1 MAVSCPEVM
10 YGAYYPYLYGRAGPS
25 RSFYQYERFNQDL
38 YSSSGVQLAASS
50 SASGSSHSPCSPIL
64 PPSVS
69 ANAAA
74 AAVAAAAHNSAAAA
88 VAAVANQASS
98 SSLQLGGGNG
108 GGGGNVGVA
117 CLGGP
122 IGLSSGNGSMGSQ
135 VVPGSSSSV
144 GSAAGL
150 GMSPVGLSGAPGHS
164 LHSRTHAH
172 QTHQTKEE
180 DLIVPRSEAEA
191 RLVGS
196 QQHQHHNESS
206 CSSGPDSPRH
216 PHSHSHALHGG
227 GGNPSAGGASSTGVG
242 SASGAMSKELPLDA
256 TSNSGGAAGGGGNS
270 QGRAQYLS
278 ATCVVFTNYSGDTA
292 SVVDEHFSRALNYNN
307 KDAKESNSPMS
318 TRNFPPS
325 FWNSNYVH
333 PIPAPTH
340 PQVSDLYGSATDT
353 GYATDPWVPHAA
365 AAHYGSYAH
374 AAHAHAAHAHAYHHN
389 MAQYGS
395 LLRLPQQYSHAGS
408 RLHHDQQTAHALE
421 SAAAYSSYPT
431 MAGLEAQV
439 QESSKDLYWF

>member
-74 AAVAAAAHNSAAAA
+74 AAVAAAHNSAAAA

-98 SSLQLGGGNG
+98 SGLQLGPVG
-108 GGGGNVGVA
+108 GGVG
-117 CLGGP
+117 GGP
-122 IGLSSGNGSMGSQ
+122 ASGLLGSNL
-135 VVPGSSSSV
+135 PIGSSAAS
-144 GSAAGL
+144 AGL
-150 GMSPVGLSGAPGHS
+150 GMSPVLSAGPGHGI
-164 LHSRTHAH
+164 HSR
-172 QTHQTKEE
+172 THQTKEE

-196 QQHQHHNESS
+196 QQHHHNESS

-216 PHSHSHALHGG
+216 PHAHPHSLHGTG
-227 GGNPSAGGASSTGVG
+227 GGSSAGVG
-242 SASGAMSKELPLDA
+242 PATGAMSKELPLD
-256 TSNSGGAAGGGGNS
+256 TSSSSGGVAGGGGGS

-292 SVVDEHFSRALNYNN
+292 SVVDEHFSRALNYSN
-307 KDAKESNSPMS
+307 KEAKDSSSPMS
-318 TRNFPPS
+318 SRNFPPS

-340 PQVSDLYGSATDT
+340 PQVSDLYGTATDT
-353 GYATDPWVPHAA
+353 GYAADPWVPHAA

-395 LLRLPQQYSHAGS
+395 LLRLPQQYSHGT

>member
-74 AAVAAAAHNSAAAA
+74 AAVAAAHNSAAAA

-98 SSLQLGGGNG
+98 SGLQLGPVG
-108 GGGGNVGVA
+108 GGVG
-117 CLGGP
+117 GGP
-122 IGLSSGNGSMGSQ
+122 ASGLLGSNL
-135 VVPGSSSSV
+135 PIGSSAAS
-144 GSAAGL
+144 AGL
-150 GMSPVGLSGAPGHS
+150 GMSPVLSGAGPGHGI
-164 LHSRTHAH
+164 HSR
-172 QTHQTKEE
+172 THQTKEE

-196 QQHQHHNESS
+196 QQHHHNESS

-216 PHSHSHALHGG
+216 PHAHPHSLHGTG
-227 GGNPSAGGASSTGVG
+227 AGSSAGVG
-242 SASGAMSKELPLDA
+242 PATGAMSKELPLD
-256 TSNSGGAAGGGGNS
+256 TSSSSGGVAGGGS

-292 SVVDEHFSRALNYNN
+292 SVVDEHFSRALNYSN
-307 KDAKESNSPMS
+307 KEAKECIK
-318 TRNFPPS
+318 FIV
-325 FWNSNYVH
+325 F
-333 PIPAPTH
+333 A
-340 PQVSDLYGSATDT
+340 
-353 GYATDPWVPHAA
+353 
-365 AAHYGSYAH
+365 
-374 AAHAHAAHAHAYHHN
+374 
-389 MAQYGS
+389 
-395 LLRLPQQYSHAGS
+395 
-408 RLHHDQQTAHALE
+408 
-421 SAAAYSSYPT
+421 
-431 MAGLEAQV
+431 
-439 QESSKDLYWF
+439 SSKITEQSAKL

>member
-38 YSSSGVQLAASS
+38 YSSSGVNLAASS

-74 AAVAAAAHNSAAAA
+74 AAVA
-88 VAAVANQASS
+88 VAANQASS
-98 SSLQLGGGNG
+98 AGLLGSN
-108 GGGGNVGVA
+108 
-117 CLGGP
+117 
-122 IGLSSGNGSMGSQ
+122 
-135 VVPGSSSSV
+135 VVPGSSSV
-144 GSAAGL
+144 GSVGL
-150 GMSPVGLSGAPGHS
+150 GMSPVLSGGAGHS
-164 LHSRTHAH
+164 LHSSHRSHAH
-172 QTHQTKEE
+172 SHAHSLAHAHTHPLSHTHTHTHQTKEE
-180 DLIVPRSEAEA
+180 DLIAPRSEAEA

-216 PHSHSHALHGG
+216 AHSHSHPLHVGGGATGGPSSAGGTGSGGGDGGTGTGAIPKNLPTLEAPIGSGGGGG
-227 GGNPSAGGASSTGVG
+227 GGNGGLGG
-242 SASGAMSKELPLDA
+242 S
-256 TSNSGGAAGGGGNS
+256 AAGGLGGS
-270 QGRAQYLS
+270 GQGQAQYLS
-278 ATCVVFTNYSGDTA
+278 ASCVVFTNYSGDTA
-292 SVVDEHFSRALNYNN
+292 SQVDEHFSRALNYNN
-307 KDAKESNSPMS
+307 KDAKESSSPMS
-318 TRNFPPS
+318 NRNFPPS

-340 PQVSDLYGSATDT
+340 HQVSDLYGTATDT

-395 LLRLPQQYSHAGS
+395 LLRLPQQYASHGS

-421 SAAAYSSYPT
+421 YSSYPT

-439 QESSKDLYWF
+439 AQVQESSKDLYWF

>member
-74 AAVAAAAHNSAAAA
+74 AAVAAAHNSAAAA

-98 SSLQLGGGNG
+98 SGLQLGGVG
-108 GGGGNVGVA
+108 GSGVGVGVGVGSGPA
-117 CLGGP
+117 SGLLGSNLP
-122 IGLSSGNGSMGSQ
+122 IGSGASS
-135 VVPGSSSSV
+135 
-144 GSAAGL
+144 AGL
-150 GMSPVGLSGAPGHS
+150 GMSPVLSGAGPGHG
-164 LHSRTHAH
+164 LHSR
-172 QTHQTKEE
+172 THQTKEE

-196 QQHQHHNESS
+196 QQHHHNESS

-216 PHSHSHALHGG
+216 PHSHAHSHAHSHPHSLHGTG
-227 GGNPSAGGASSTGVG
+227 PASAGGVG
-242 SASGAMSKELPLDA
+242 SATGAMSKELPLD
-256 TSNSGGAAGGGGNS
+256 TSSSSGGAGGGGGGGLTGIGGSNS

-292 SVVDEHFSRALNYNN
+292 SVVDEHFSRALNYSN
-307 KDAKESNSPMS
+307 KETKDGSSPMS
-318 TRNFPPS
+318 SRNFPPS

-340 PQVSDLYGSATDT
+340 PQVSDLYGTATDS
-353 GYATDPWVPHAA
+353 GYAADPWVPHAA

-395 LLRLPQQYSHAGS
+395 LLRLPQQYSHGT

>member
-38 YSSSGVQLAASS
+38 YSSSGVNLAASS

-88 VAAVANQASS
+88 VAVAANQVGTSG
-98 SSLQLGGGNG
+98 LQLGGG
-108 GGGGNVGVA
+108 V
-117 CLGGP
+117 GGP
-122 IGLSSGNGSMGSQ
+122 AGGLLGSN
-135 VVPGSSSSV
+135 VPGSSSV
-144 GSAAGL
+144 GSVGL
-150 GMSPVGLSGAPGHS
+150 GMSPGLSGAAGHS
-164 LHSRTHAH
+164 LHSRTHTH
-172 QTHQTKEE
+172 PHPHPQTHTHSHPHTQSHPHPHTHTHTHQTKEE
-180 DLIVPRSEAEA
+180 DLNVPRSEAEA

-216 PHSHSHALHGG
+216 VHAHSHSLHGG
-227 GGNPSAGGASSTGVG
+227 GAPVGASSAGGTATG
-242 SASGAMSKELPLDA
+242 AIPKELPTLDA
-256 TSNSGGAAGGGGNS
+256 PQPVGGNS
-270 QGRAQYLS
+270 QGQAQYLS

-307 KDAKESNSPMS
+307 KDTKESQSPMS

-340 PQVSDLYGSATDT
+340 PQVTDLYGSATDT

-395 LLRLPQQYSHAGS
+395 LLRLPQQYASHGS
-408 RLHHDQQTAHALE
+408 RLHHDQPTAHALE
-421 SAAAYSSYPT
+421 YSSYPT

-439 QESSKDLYWF
+439 QETSKDLYWF

>member
-98 SSLQLGGGNG
+98 SGLQLGAVG
-108 GGGGNVGVA
+108 GGVGGGVVGS
-117 CLGGP
+117 GP
-122 IGLSSGNGSMGSQ
+122 SSGLLGSNLAPS
-135 VVPGSSSSV
+135 
-144 GSAAGL
+144 AGL
-150 GMSPVGLSGAPGHS
+150 GMSPVLSGAGAGGVGHGIHS
-164 LHSRTHAH
+164 HSR
-172 QTHQTKEE
+172 THQTKEE

-196 QQHQHHNESS
+196 QQQHHHHNESS

-216 PHSHSHALHGG
+216 PHSNHPHSLHGG
-227 GGNPSAGGASSTGVG
+227 AGGASTGGV
-242 SASGAMSKELPLDA
+242 SAGTGAMSKELPLD
-256 TSNSGGAAGGGGNS
+256 TSSSGGGN

-292 SVVDEHFSRALNYNN
+292 SVVDEHFSRALNYSN
-307 KDAKESNSPMS
+307 KDAKDSSNPMS
-318 TRNFPPS
+318 SRNFPPS

-340 PQVSDLYGSATDT
+340 PQVSDLYGTATDT

-374 AAHAHAAHAHAYHHN
+374 AAHAHVAHAHAYHHN

-395 LLRLPQQYSHAGS
+395 LLRLPQQYSHGT

>member
-38 YSSSGVQLAASS
+38 YSSSGVQLASS

-74 AAVAAAAHNSAAAA
+74 AAVAAAAAAAQT
-88 VAAVANQASS
+88 ANHASS
-98 SSLQLGGGNG
+98 SSSLSANLPLSAGSSGSAGAG
-108 GGGGNVGVA
+108 GGGG
-117 CLGGP
+117 GP
-122 IGLSSGNGSMGSQ
+122 
-135 VVPGSSSSV
+135 SV
-144 GSAAGL
+144 GGGGGGGVGGVLGSNLAGSVVHGGATGASLMGPTNL
-150 GMSPVGLSGAPGHS
+150 GNTLHS
-164 LHSRTHAH
+164 SRTH
-172 QTHQTKEE
+172 TKEE
-180 DLIVPRSEAEA
+180 DLGAVARNEAEA
-191 RLVGS
+191 RLVGG
-196 QQHQHHNESS
+196 HHHHNESS

-216 PHSHSHALHGG
+216 HSMHPSGG
-227 GGNPSAGGASSTGVG
+227 GGGGPGPKD
-242 SASGAMSKELPLDA
+242 MPLD
-256 TSNSGGAAGGGGNS
+256 SAANLNAG

-292 SVVDEHFSRALNYNN
+292 SVVDEHFSRALNSS
-307 KDAKESNSPMS
+307 KDTTTPMS

-333 PIPAPTH
+333 PVTATTH
-340 PQVSDLYGSATDT
+340 PQMSDLYSSEG

-365 AAHYGSYAH
+365 AHYGTYAH

-395 LLRLPQQYSHAGS
+395 LLRLPQQYGHSS

>member
-38 YSSSGVQLAASS
+38 YSASGVPLASS

-69 ANAAA
+69 ANAV
-74 AAVAAAAHNSAAAA
+74 AVAAAAAQH
-88 VAAVANQASS
+88 ANTN
-98 SSLQLGGGNG
+98 SSLSAL
-108 GGGGNVGVA
+108 
-117 CLGGP
+117 P
-122 IGLSSGNGSMGSQ
+122 IGSNNSI
-135 VVPGSSSSV
+135 
-144 GSAAGL
+144 
-150 GMSPVGLSGAPGHS
+150 
-164 LHSRTHAH
+164 HSRTL
-172 QTHQTKEE
+172 TKEE
-180 DLIVPRSEAEA
+180 DLATTRSDNEG
-191 RLVGS
+191 RLVGA
-196 QQHQHHNESS
+196 HHNDSS

-216 PHSHSHALHGG
+216 QSSSKDHPLDS
-227 GGNPSAGGASSTGVG
+227 ASS
-242 SASGAMSKELPLDA
+242 
-256 TSNSGGAAGGGGNS
+256 
-270 QGRAQYLS
+270 QGQQSRAQYLS
-278 ATCVVFTNYSGDTA
+278 ASCVVFTNYSGDTA
-292 SVVDEHFSRALNYNN
+292 SVVDEHFSRALNFSN
-307 KDAKESNSPMS
+307 KESKEACSPMS
-318 TRNFPPS
+318 ARNFPPS

-333 PIPAPTH
+333 PVPAPTH
-340 PQVSDLYGSATDT
+340 PQVSDLYSTDG
-353 GYATDPWVPHAA
+353 GYTTDPWVPH

-395 LLRLPQQYSHAGS
+395 LLRLPQQYGHGS

>member
-38 YSSSGVQLAASS
+38 YSSSGVQLASS

-64 PPSVS
+64 PPAVS

-74 AAVAAAAHNSAAAA
+74 AAVAAAHNTAAA
-88 VAAVANQASS
+88 VVAVAAQTANHSASIAATT
-98 SSLQLGGGNG
+98 SLPLG
-108 GGGGNVGVA
+108 GGGGAGVPGGGGGGSGSIGGAGGSAGVA
-117 CLGGP
+117 SSVLGATGGGGGGVV
-122 IGLSSGNGSMGSQ
+122 IGGGS
-135 VVPGSSSSV
+135 GSSVAVSN
-144 GSAAGL
+144 AIQ
-150 GMSPVGLSGAPGHS
+150 
-164 LHSRTHAH
+164 HSRAH
-172 QTHQTKEE
+172 TKEE
-180 DLIVPRSEAEA
+180 DMGVQRSEAEA

-196 QQHQHHNESS
+196 HHNESS
-206 CSSGPDSPRH
+206 CSSSPDSPRH
-216 PHSHSHALHGG
+216 ALHG
-227 GGNPSAGGASSTGVG
+227 AQA
-242 SASGAMSKELPLDA
+242 KELPLPLDS
-256 TSNSGGAAGGGGNS
+256 SNVNG

-292 SVVDEHFSRALNYNN
+292 SVVDEHFSRALNFSN
-307 KDAKESNSPMS
+307 KESKETSSPMS
-318 TRNFPPS
+318 ARNFPPS

-333 PIPAPTH
+333 PVHAPSH
-340 PQVSDLYGSATDT
+340 PQVGDLYTSDG

-395 LLRLPQQYSHAGS
+395 LLRLPQQYSHGT

>member
-38 YSSSGVQLAASS
+38 YSSSGVQLASS

-74 AAVAAAAHNSAAAA
+74 AAVAAAHNTAAAVVAAAA
-88 VAAVANQASS
+88 QTANQASS
-98 SSLQLGGGNG
+98 SSSLSANLPLSAGSSGSSGGAG
-108 GGGGNVGVA
+108 GGGGGGGVVVGSNVTGA
-117 CLGGP
+117 
-122 IGLSSGNGSMGSQ
+122 IHGSAGASLMGSSI
-135 VVPGSSSSV
+135 GNT
-144 GSAAGL
+144 
-150 GMSPVGLSGAPGHS
+150 
-164 LHSRTHAH
+164 LHSRTH
-172 QTHQTKEE
+172 TKEE
-180 DLIVPRSEAEA
+180 DLGAVPRNDAEA
-191 RLVGS
+191 RLVGA
-196 QQHQHHNESS
+196 HHHNESS

-216 PHSHSHALHGG
+216 HSMHQGG
-227 GGNPSAGGASSTGVG
+227 GAQA
-242 SASGAMSKELPLDA
+242 KELPLDT
-256 TSNSGGAAGGGGNS
+256 TSINAG

-292 SVVDEHFSRALNYNN
+292 SVVDEHFSRALNFNN
-307 KDAKESNSPMS
+307 KESKESTTPMS

-333 PIPAPTH
+333 PVTATTH
-340 PQVSDLYGSATDT
+340 PQMSDLYSSDG

-365 AAHYGSYAH
+365 AHYGTYAH

-395 LLRLPQQYSHAGS
+395 LLRLPQQYGHSS

>member
-38 YSSSGVQLAASS
+38 YSSSGVQLASS

-64 PPSVS
+64 PPAVS

-74 AAVAAAAHNSAAAA
+74 AAVAAAHNTAAA
-88 VAAVANQASS
+88 VVAVAAQTANQSASLS
-98 SSLQLGGGNG
+98 AATSLPLGGSSGSVVPGSGG
-108 GGGGNVGVA
+108 GGGGNVGSAGVSA
-117 CLGGP
+117 GIGGSVIGGAGGVVLGG
-122 IGLSSGNGSMGSQ
+122 GGGGS
-135 VVPGSSSSV
+135 VAVN
-144 GSAAGL
+144 SAIQ
-150 GMSPVGLSGAPGHS
+150 
-164 LHSRTHAH
+164 HSRAH
-172 QTHQTKEE
+172 TKEE
-180 DLIVPRSEAEA
+180 DLGVPRSDAEA

-196 QQHQHHNESS
+196 HHNESS
-206 CSSGPDSPRH
+206 CSSSPDSPRH
-216 PHSHSHALHGG
+216 NLHG
-227 GGNPSAGGASSTGVG
+227 AQA
-242 SASGAMSKELPLDA
+242 KELPLPLD
-256 TSNSGGAAGGGGNS
+256 TSNVNG

-292 SVVDEHFSRALNYNN
+292 SVVDEHFSRALNFNN
-307 KDAKESNSPMS
+307 KDSKETSSPMS
-318 TRNFPPS
+318 ARNFPPS

-333 PIPAPTH
+333 PVPAPAH
-340 PQVSDLYGSATDT
+340 PQVGDLYASDG

-395 LLRLPQQYSHAGS
+395 LLRLPQQYSHGT

-431 MAGLEAQV
+431 MAGLDAQV

>member
-38 YSSSGVQLAASS
+38 YSSSGVQLASS

-64 PPSVS
+64 PPAVS

-74 AAVAAAAHNSAAAA
+74 AAVAAAHNTAAA
-88 VAAVANQASS
+88 VVAVAAQTANQSASLS
-98 SSLQLGGGNG
+98 ATTSLPLGGSSGSGVPGSGG
-108 GGGGNVGVA
+108 GGGGNVGSAGVSA
-117 CLGGP
+117 GIGGSVIGGAGGVVLGG
-122 IGLSSGNGSMGSQ
+122 GGS
-135 VVPGSSSSV
+135 VAVN
-144 GSAAGL
+144 SAIQ
-150 GMSPVGLSGAPGHS
+150 
-164 LHSRTHAH
+164 HSRAH
-172 QTHQTKEE
+172 TKEE
-180 DLIVPRSEAEA
+180 DLGVPRSDAEA

-196 QQHQHHNESS
+196 HHNESS
-206 CSSGPDSPRH
+206 CSSSPDSPRH
-216 PHSHSHALHGG
+216 NLHG
-227 GGNPSAGGASSTGVG
+227 AQA
-242 SASGAMSKELPLDA
+242 KELPLPLD
-256 TSNSGGAAGGGGNS
+256 TSNVNG

-292 SVVDEHFSRALNYNN
+292 SVVDEHFSRALNFNN
-307 KDAKESNSPMS
+307 KDSKETSSPMS
-318 TRNFPPS
+318 ARNFPPS

-333 PIPAPTH
+333 PVPAPAH
-340 PQVSDLYGSATDT
+340 PQVGDLYASDG

-395 LLRLPQQYSHAGS
+395 LLRLPQQYSHGTRNFS
-408 RLHHDQQTAHALE
+408 HCRLHHDQQTAHALE

-431 MAGLEAQV
+431 MAGLDAQV

>member
-38 YSSSGVQLAASS
+38 YSSSGVQLASS

-74 AAVAAAAHNSAAAA
+74 AAVAAAHNTAAAVVAAAA
-88 VAAVANQASS
+88 QTANHASS
-98 SSLQLGGGNG
+98 SSSLSANLPLSAGSNGSGAGAG
-108 GGGGNVGVA
+108 GGGGVPSSSHGGSLVGNVG
-117 CLGGP
+117 
-122 IGLSSGNGSMGSQ
+122 IGLGSNLSGSGVVHGGATTGGGLMGPSSLGNTLHSSG
-135 VVPGSSSSV
+135 
-144 GSAAGL
+144 
-150 GMSPVGLSGAPGHS
+150 
-164 LHSRTHAH
+164 SRTH
-172 QTHQTKEE
+172 TKEE
-180 DLIVPRSEAEA
+180 DLGSVARNEAEA
-191 RLVGS
+191 RLVGG
-196 QQHQHHNESS
+196 HHHHNESS

-216 PHSHSHALHGG
+216 HSMH
-227 GGNPSAGGASSTGVG
+227 P
-242 SASGAMSKELPLDA
+242 
-256 TSNSGGAAGGGGNS
+256 SGGPGPKDMALDTSGSINAG

-292 SVVDEHFSRALNYNN
+292 SVVDEHFSRALNSS
-307 KDAKESNSPMS
+307 KDTTTPMS

-333 PIPAPTH
+333 PVTATTH
-340 PQVSDLYGSATDT
+340 PQMSDLYSSEG

-365 AAHYGSYAH
+365 AHYGTYAH

-395 LLRLPQQYSHAGS
+395 LLRLPQQYSHSS

>member
-74 AAVAAAAHNSAAAA
+74 AAVAAAHNSAAAA
-88 VAAVANQASS
+88 VAAVANQASTS
-98 SSLQLGGGNG
+98 GLQLGA
-108 GGGGNVGVA
+108 VGV
-117 CLGGP
+117 GGVGVGSGP
-122 IGLSSGNGSMGSQ
+122 ASGLLGSQ
-135 VVPGSSSSV
+135 VPGGSS
-144 GSAAGL
+144 AASGGL
-150 GMSPVGLSGAPGHS
+150 GMSPVLSGAGVGAGHGI
-164 LHSRTHAH
+164 HSR
-172 QTHQTKEE
+172 THQTKEE

-196 QQHQHHNESS
+196 QQHHHNESS

-216 PHSHSHALHGG
+216 PHSHPHSLHGTAG
-227 GGNPSAGGASSTGVG
+227 APSAGVSSAT
-242 SASGAMSKELPLDA
+242 GAMSKELPLD
-256 TSNSGGAAGGGGNS
+256 TSSSSGGGGGGGGGIGVGGASN
-270 QGRAQYLS
+270 QGHAQYLS

-292 SVVDEHFSRALNYNN
+292 SVVDEHFSRALNYSN
-307 KDAKESNSPMS
+307 KDTKDSSSPMS
-318 TRNFPPS
+318 SRNFPPS

-340 PQVSDLYGSATDT
+340 PQVSDLYGTATDT

-395 LLRLPQQYSHAGS
+395 LLRLPQQYSHGS

>member
-38 YSSSGVQLAASS
+38 YSSSGVQLASS

-74 AAVAAAAHNSAAAA
+74 AAVAAAHNTAAAVVAAAA
-88 VAAVANQASS
+88 QTANQASS
-98 SSLQLGGGNG
+98 SSSLSANLPLSAGSSG
-108 GGGGNVGVA
+108 GGGG
-117 CLGGP
+117 GG
-122 IGLSSGNGSMGSQ
+122 SSGVGGGGGGGVVVGTNVTGSLHGSASVALMGSSI
-135 VVPGSSSSV
+135 GNT
-144 GSAAGL
+144 
-150 GMSPVGLSGAPGHS
+150 
-164 LHSRTHAH
+164 LHSRTH
-172 QTHQTKEE
+172 TKEE
-180 DLIVPRSEAEA
+180 DLGSVPRNDAEA
-191 RLVGS
+191 RLVGA
-196 QQHQHHNESS
+196 HHHNESS

-216 PHSHSHALHGG
+216 HSMH
-227 GGNPSAGGASSTGVG
+227 PGASG
-242 SASGAMSKELPLDA
+242 SNQPKELPLDT
-256 TSNSGGAAGGGGNS
+256 TSINAG

-292 SVVDEHFSRALNYNN
+292 SVVDEHFSRALNFNN
-307 KDAKESNSPMS
+307 KENKESTTPMS

-333 PIPAPTH
+333 PVTATTH
-340 PQVSDLYGSATDT
+340 PQMSDLYSSDG

-365 AAHYGSYAH
+365 AHYGTYAH

-395 LLRLPQQYSHAGS
+395 LLRLPQQYGHSS